1 MIKNTI
7 TIAKFLLFSLCL
19 TVIFSCGESKNTE
32 EIPES
37 EKTST
42 TEKVASNDNGFTIDT
57 FKDFPE
63 GVDGCSCYFSTDKT
77 EFEKPN
83 YVYVDD
89 YDKHAYVSI
98 NGKMTKFTLVTADTA
113 SEKTI
118 LKVFANDQYEVT
130 IYGKQVSQMD
140 ETWQYEGTMVVK
152 EIDGKSISKTIYG
165 ECGC

>member
-1 MIKNTI
+1 MSL
-7 TIAKFLLFSLCL
+7 IA
-19 TVIFSCGESKNTE
+19 SCELK
-32 EIPES
+32 EIPFYKSHKES
-37 EKTST
+37 DSILVAMDSLIEKPEFQFNS
-42 TEKVASNDNGFTIDT
+42 FT
-57 FKDFPE
+57 DFPDAI
-63 GVDGCSCYFSTDKT
+63 DGCSCYFSTDKT